1 MRHAVTLAVVAVLSL
16 AGAFGSAQAG
26 DQIHRTFDL
35 PATLT
40 ATIEATACSAAP
52 GPQINFQGDL
62 VLAGLNVEVM
72 FRQTGPQSPDEPF
85 VVQQAVVPADQHHA
99 TPAQQIVGAV
109 AQNPYLW
116 LQLLDER
123 GRPLTSE
130 IFLGR
135 CEQGSFTVTPTFRIP
150 VAAIADVSATGC
162 NAASGPSLVLDG
174 AAEVSPLNARLIF
187 RSNLPG
193 EIPGGQISQ
202 SFSEMVV
209 QPSTMIFAFPGDPI
223 LGSGGGNP
231 LVSAQFRM
239 QDGNVIG
246 SEVRLGRCGSLTTQ
260 QP

>member
-1 MRHAVTLAVVAVLSL
+1 MRQAVTLAVVTAL
-16 AGAFGSAQAG
+16 ALVGAFGTAQAG
-26 DQIHRTFDL
+26 DQIKRNIDL

-40 ATIEATACSAAP
+40 ATIEATACSASP

-109 AQNPYLW
+109 AQNPYIW
-116 LQLLDER
+116 LQLLDDK
-123 GRPLTSE
+123 GRSLTSE

-135 CEQGSFTVTPTFRIP
+135 CEQGSFSVTPTFAIP
-150 VAAIADVSATGC
+150 VTAIADVTATEC
-162 NAASGPSLVLDG
+162 NAASGPSVVLDG
-174 AAEVSPLNARLIF
+174 VTEVSPLNARLIF

-193 EIPGGQISQ
+193 EIPGGQVTQ
-202 SFSEMVV
+202 SVTEMVV
-209 QPSTMIFAFPGDPI
+209 QPSALTFAFPGDPV

-231 LVSAQFRM
+231 LISTQFRM

-246 SEVRLGRCGSLTTQ
+246 SEVRLGRCGALTTR